1 MNQRKYGLS
10 QVSTAAIACAAF
22 ISLSAQAQDTE
33 TSTDEETPIN
43 MEEIVISS
51 SRIPTNTQSFAG
63 SVSILDEEAIEAQRA
78 INADIGAILGNAIPG
93 MQTSSFDSNNR
104 DSSLRGRK
112 PAVLIDGVPIGTPLR
127 NGDNELRS
135 IDASA
140 IGRIEVVRGSS
151 ALYGSDGAGGVIN
164 YVTRRPSAGATEF
177 NTEVGTSLSL
187 THTGDSLAPFIRQS
201 VLGGSDKVDFIVSG
215 YAQFHQS
222 SFDAEGDRVPPRG
235 SGGAGIGLP
244 ESNVYNFF
252 GKTGIATGDDSRL
265 ELSLLHYNRRQDPN
279 WKVQNGNVVT
289 GEKATAVPVE
299 PGDVDGLD
307 TGVKNT
313 VGNLVYTN
321 DEVFSNTSFRGQAYY
336 QKYKNIFEAVSA
348 GIFGGVGQSIIDSEK
363 FGFRADFKT
372 DLDFADVSWG
382 ADYSRDDTQQLL
394 ADGRIWAPPMVL
406 SAVAGFVHL
415 DVPVTE
421 RLHMLG
427 GIRHERSKITVDDYL
442 SLFGANVTGGKLDYS
457 ATLFDAGA
465 TYDLGGGI
473 EAFAG
478 FSQGFTVAEV
488 GRILRDV
495 REDTDILFLNPE
507 AIKSNSYEIGLRGD
521 FDTVRTSAV
530 LYQNTSKKGLEL
542 VPDPANL
549 DSGILIPELS
559 PERIWGIE
567 LTLDADLSDSM
578 RAGGSFAWM
587 NGKRD
592 GTGDGEYETPLN
604 GSRIAPEK
612 LTAYAEYDI
621 SDTWLVRLQALYS
634 GNRNAF
640 PGATGTRRQ
649 FEGEIHSFFVLD
661 LLTSVDVGPGRLSV
675 GVQNLL
681 NNFYFPHQSQ
691 TFNRDDRYL
700 AAPGATATIRYSMSY

>member
-1 MNQRKYGLS
+1 MKQKNHILS
-10 QVSTAAIACAAF
+10 QASTIAIACTALVG
-22 ISLSAQAQDTE
+22 SQVQAQDSSQE
-33 TSTDEETPIN
+33 DGDQYLQN

-63 SVSILDEEAIEAQRA
+63 SVSILDENAIEAQRA
-78 INADIGAILGNAIPG
+78 INPDIGAILGNAIPG

-104 DSSLRGRK
+104 DASLRGRK

-135 IDASA
+135 IDSSA

-164 YVTRRPSAGATEF
+164 YVTRRPTPGDTEF
-177 NTEVGTSLSL
+177 HTEAGTSVSL
-187 THTGDSLAPFIRQS
+187 THAGDSLAPFIRQS
-201 VLGGSDKVDFIVSG
+201 VLGGSDKIDFIISG
-215 YAQFHQS
+215 YAQFYQS

-244 ESNVYNFF
+244 ESDVYNFF
-252 GKTGIATGDDSRL
+252 GKTGLSMGEGGRL
-265 ELSLLHYNRRQDPN
+265 ELSLLHYNRRQNPT

-289 GEKATAVPVE
+289 GEKATSVPVE
-299 PGDVDGLD
+299 DGDVDGID

-313 VGNLVYTN
+313 VGNMVYTN
-321 DEVFSNTSFRGQAYY
+321 DEIFSKTSFRGQAYY

-372 DLDFADVSWG
+372 DWDFADISWG
-382 ADYSRDDTQQLL
+382 ADYSRDETQQVL

-465 TYDLGGGI
+465 TYDLGGGF

-530 LYQNTSKKGLEL
+530 IYRNTSEKGLEL

-549 DSGILIPELS
+549 DAGILIPELS

-567 LTLDADLSDSM
+567 LTLDADLSDTM

-587 NGKRD
+587 SGYRD
-592 GTGDGEYETPLN
+592 SDGDGEYEAPLN

-612 LTAYAEYDI
+612 VTAYMEYDF

-649 FEGEIHSFFVLD
+649 FEGRIHDFFVLD
-661 LLTSVDVGPGRLSV
+661 LMTSLDAGPGRLSI

-700 AAPGATATIRYSMSY
+700 AAPGATATIRYSVNY